1 MDVIVAGNAAVTSPR
16 ARAHRLTHQ
25 LRALIERQIEEG
37 RLKPGDRLLPEREL
51 AYQYGAS
58 RNVVR
63 AALAELGKAGRITRH
78 VGRGT
83 LVAGDAASRE
93 GVEGLKLAD
102 VSPAEALE
110 FRLGFEPGL
119 AEGMVLH
126 GSENDVQSI
135 VACVDQGDAA
145 RRWEDW
151 EHWDRKFHQRLVL
164 ATHNRLAIAVYDVVT
179 GIRHKRPWLRLKQG
193 TSNPEKWR
201 QYQRE
206 HRAIADALAAR
217 DVNTLASAIRSHLQK
232 VRMRMLASG

>member
-1 MDVIVAGNAAVTSPR
+1 MDLIVAGNAAVTSPR

-25 LRALIERQIEEG
+25 LRVLIEQQIDEG

-83 LVAGDAASRE
+83 LVAGPAPSRE
-93 GVEGLKLAD
+93 GVEGLRLAD
-102 VSPAEALE
+102 VSPTEALE
-110 FRLGFEPGL
+110 FRLAFEPGL
-119 AEGMVLH
+119 AEAMALH
-126 GSENDVQSI
+126 GSENDLRAI
-135 VACVDQGDAA
+135 VECVDQGDAA
-145 RRWEDW
+145 RHWEDW
-151 EHWDRKFHQRLVL
+151 EHWDRKFHQRLVA

-179 GIRHKRPWLRLKQG
+179 RIRDRRPWLRVKQG
-193 TSNPEKWR
+193 RSNLERWR

-206 HRAIADALAAR
+206 HRGIADALLAR
-217 DVNTLASAIRSHLQK
+217 DADALASAIRSHLQK
-232 VRMRMLASG
+232 VRIRMLASD